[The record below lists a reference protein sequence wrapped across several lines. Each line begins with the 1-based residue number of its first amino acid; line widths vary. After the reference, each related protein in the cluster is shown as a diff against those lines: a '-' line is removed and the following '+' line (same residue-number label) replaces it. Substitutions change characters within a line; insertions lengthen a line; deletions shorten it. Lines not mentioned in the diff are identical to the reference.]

1 MGHANDDDKT
11 RALDARDS
19 ARETACPY
27 CSATI
32 PHGADYCPS
41 CGYEPGSM
49 GEGGSAPAATAVA
62 GVVEVTA
69 AGESFGIGEGEHI
82 LGRSEGDLVVSNP
95 YLSRKHLVFSVR
107 GGRVFVKDLGST
119 NGTFVDG
126 TKLGAQEERELHQA
140 SELKAGELPIS
151 MRWFGE
157 PGRSD
162 EAPIV
167 EDAPEAEIPGLRED
181 SIDVVE
187 VRSPWSLKAG
197 EIEYPLPFGKVR
209 IGRKPDRND
218 IAFPDDGFIS
228 AAHAVLDVDL
238 DYLKGQDIGST
249 NGTLL
254 NGEKLAANDW
264 RDMKAGDEFT
274 VGKTALIVVRTEPEA
289 VQADEPP
296 ADAPTEEPQ
305 P

>member
-32 PHGADYCPS
+32 PHDAGYCPS

-49 GEGGSAPAATAVA
+49 GEGGAAPAATAVA

-95 YLSRKHLVFSVR
+95 YLSRKHLVFTVR
-107 GGRVFVKDLGST
+107 DGHVFVKDLGST

-126 TKLGAQEERELHQA
+126 AKLGAQEERELTPA
-140 SELKAGELPIS
+140 SELKAGELPITL
-151 MRWFGE
+151 RWLSE

-162 EAPIV
+162 EAPNL
-167 EDAPEAEIPGLRED
+167 EEQIPGLRED

-197 EIEYPLPFGKVR
+197 ETEYPLPFGKVR

-238 DYLKGQDIGST
+238 DYLKAQDIGST
-249 NGTLL
+249 NGSLL

-264 RDMKAGDEFT
+264 RDMKAGDELT

-289 VQADEPP
+289 AQTDEPQ
-296 ADAPTEEPQ
+296 ADAPAEEPQ

>member
-19 ARETACPY
+19 ARESTCPY

-32 PHGADYCPS
+32 PRDAAYCPS

-49 GEGGSAPAATAVA
+49 GEGGSAVAHAAVA

-69 AGESFGIGEGEHI
+69 AGQSFGLGEGEHV

-95 YLSRKHLVFSVR
+95 YLSRKHLVFAVR

-126 TKLGAQEERELHQA
+126 AKLGAQEERELTPA
-140 SELKAGELPIS
+140 SELKAGELPIAL
-151 MRWFGE
+151 RWL
-157 PGRSD
+157 
-162 EAPIV
+162 
-167 EDAPEAEIPGLRED
+167 EDAPVAAEADAKDKEIPGLRED

-197 EIEYPLPFGKVR
+197 ETEYPLPFGKVR

-238 DYLKGQDIGST
+238 DYLKAQDIGST

-274 VGKTALIVVRTEPEA
+274 VGKTALIVVRTETEYA
-289 VQADEPP
+289 QADE
-296 ADAPTEEPQ
+296 AETDAPAEEPQ

>member
-11 RALDARDS
+11 RALDTRDS
-19 ARETACPY
+19 ARESTCPY

-32 PHGADYCPS
+32 PHDAAYCPS

-49 GEGGSAPAATAVA
+49 GDGGAAPAASVVA

-95 YLSRKHLVFSVR
+95 YLSRKHLVFTVR

-126 TKLGAQEERELHQA
+126 AKLGAQEERELTPA
-140 SELKAGELPIS
+140 SELKAGELPITL
-151 MRWFGE
+151 RWLE
-157 PGRSD
+157 
-162 EAPIV
+162 EAP
-167 EDAPEAEIPGLRED
+167 AAAEAEAKDEEIPGLRED

-187 VRSPWSLKAG
+187 VRSPWSLKGADG
-197 EIEYPLPFGKVR
+197 EYPLPFGKVR

-238 DYLKGQDIGST
+238 DYVKAQDVGST

-264 RDMKAGDEFT
+264 REMKAGDELT
-274 VGKTALIVVRTEPEA
+274 VGKTALTVVLAEPEEA
-289 VQADEPP
+289 P
-296 ADAPTEEPQ
+296 ADAPEVSAEEPQ